1 MSCPRSELISFWMQ
15 VSSYRYSILPGDGI
29 IVLRNYIPC
38 LMVVKQM
45 SVTQFLYDFWQF
57 GHVILLGDRGEL
69 AKVWQIACDLTA
81 VE

>member
-1 MSCPRSELISFWMQ
+1 MSCPRSEQISFWMQ
-15 VSSYRYSILPGDGI
+15 VSSYRHAILTGHGI
-29 IVLRNYIPC
+29 IVLQNYIPC

-45 SVTQFLYDFWQF
+45 SVTHFSCNFLQF